1 MVQKNIIM
9 FGLICVLIASV
20 CIPVSTMAEQRY
32 SKRYMAM
39 EEKYL
44 RNKLEANKRLYWSQP
59 KEVRRHYK
67 VGFYGYCAELERR
80 IRQLR
85 MDPEQYFFE
94 SEQRERDRTDLI
106 EIRHR

>member
-1 MVQKNIIM
+1 MKKLTAISLLTI
-9 FGLICVLIASV
+9 LVLGCIAG
-20 CIPVSTMAEQRY
+20 IAEARGQRHP
-32 SKRYMAM
+32 YMAM
-39 EEKYL
+39 EEEYL